1 MADFNFHC
9 NLRIS
14 LISLIL
20 LSFAIFVIHDLRT
33 YGMGSSKYHKTF
45 ESTTGRFLRRS
56 GLIELYEEVNAHID
70 RKLPIL
76 LKQIDEHTK
85 PIFEKTHHFYM
96 ATADFFYTLVEPVI
110 MWSDEVLY
118 PFFNSILKT

>member
-33 YGMGSSKYHKTF
+33 YGMGSK
-45 ESTTGRFLRRS
+45 STTGRFLRRS